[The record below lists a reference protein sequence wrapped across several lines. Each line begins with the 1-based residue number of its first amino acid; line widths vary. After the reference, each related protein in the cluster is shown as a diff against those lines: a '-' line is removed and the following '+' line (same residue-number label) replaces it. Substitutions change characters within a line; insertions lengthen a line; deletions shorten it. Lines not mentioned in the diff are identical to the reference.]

1 VEGHRKTPQNKGAV
15 SLFLFLKAR
24 PRPTSF
30 VFPQCAQI
38 LGVRGN
44 PFSFNPAAPAAM
56 IELHVWTSMSNGAL
70 GAGAVFSSA
79 KEKRRQAGAS
89 RGKACVLS
97 V

>member
-1 VEGHRKTPQNKGAV
+1 
-15 SLFLFLKAR
+15 
-24 PRPTSF
+24 
-30 VFPQCAQI
+30 
-38 LGVRGN
+38 
-44 PFSFNPAAPAAM
+44 M